1 MGSMRGVVLC
11 AAVLAA
17 VVVAGGASS
26 GTATPSLRL
35 VDSSPLT
42 VKGVAFKARERVR
55 VTATLESGT
64 LRAVV
69 RASRRGVFTVTFE
82 EIAVRCGFT
91 VRAVGAGGSRAS
103 LKLPQPACPPPL
115 ARP

>member
-1 MGSMRGVVLC
+1 MFG
-11 AAVLAA
+11 AAL
-17 VVVAGGASS
+17 VAGGASPA
-26 GTATPSLRL
+26 TATPSLRL

-64 LRAVV
+64 LRAVA
-69 RASRRGVFTVTFE
+69 RATRRGTFVVTFE
-82 EIAVRCGFT
+82 EISVRCGFT
-91 VRAVGAGGSRAS
+91 VRAVGAAGSRAT